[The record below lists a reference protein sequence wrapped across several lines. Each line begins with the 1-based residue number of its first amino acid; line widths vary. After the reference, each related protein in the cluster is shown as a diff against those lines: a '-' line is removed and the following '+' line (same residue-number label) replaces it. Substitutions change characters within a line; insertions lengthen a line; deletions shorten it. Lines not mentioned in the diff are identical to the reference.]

1 MRSRVGSVYYGRA
14 RVMRET
20 VIQIISAFVG
30 SLGFAI
36 LYNVKKT
43 NLALC
48 MLGGGLTWIV
58 CLCAKSITA
67 DLFVINVI
75 AGAFGACYSEIMARI
90 RKVPKTIFTLPSI
103 IPLVP
108 GSGLYYSMIY
118 LFFEKQRDVFE
129 TYGKNTFLTV
139 SGIAAGLVLVSV
151 IFKYVSKLS
160 GKKEKI

>member
-1 MRSRVGSVYYGRA
+1 MKE
-14 RVMRET
+14 MI
-20 VIQIISAFVG
+20 IQIISAFVG

-43 NLALC
+43 NLVLC

-58 CLCAKSITA
+58 CLCASA
-67 DLFVINVI
+67 FSEDLFVVNII
-75 AGAFGACYSEIMARI
+75 AGAFGACYSEIMAGI
-90 RKVPKTIFTLPSI
+90 RKVPKTIFILPSI

-118 LFFEKQRDVFE
+118 LFFEKQRDVAE

-139 SGIAAGLVLVSV
+139 SGIAAGLVIVSV
-151 IFKYVSKLS
+151 IFKYVRKFLKKRKKL
-160 GKKEKI
+160 KEV